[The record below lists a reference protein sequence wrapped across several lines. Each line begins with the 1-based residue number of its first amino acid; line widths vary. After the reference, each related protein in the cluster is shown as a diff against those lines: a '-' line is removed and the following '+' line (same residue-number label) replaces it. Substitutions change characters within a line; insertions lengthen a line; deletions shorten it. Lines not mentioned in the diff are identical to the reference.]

1 MFANGKYYGGGFKP
15 CPDANID
22 DGWMDVCLISDVKR
36 HQIVRLAKKY
46 QEGNHLQYKDL
57 VTMYQAKTVHLDT
70 ENEMIYANVDG
81 EVKGFKNPTIEIVEK
96 AIRLALPRIS

>member
-1 MFANGKYYGGGFKP
+1 MDSLCLRMENTMVDQNEKREFRL
-15 CPDANID
+15 
-22 DGWMDVCLISDVKR
+22 MDVCLISDVKR

-46 QEGNHLQYKDL
+46 QEGTHTQYKNL
-57 VTMYQAKTVHLDT
+57 VSMYQAKTIHLNT
-70 ENEMIYANVDG
+70 ENEMIYANMDG